1 MTNLVSP
8 RVRWRAVDPM
18 AEHDRLPAPLRIW
31 LAQAALPWS
40 AQSAARL
47 WQRALRETRCPDMAL
62 ARLRAAEA
70 KTLARE
76 AARVW
81 GHGYPAGVQEGA
93 FANRR

>member
-8 RVRWRAVDPM
+8 RIRWRSVDPM
-18 AEHDRLPAPLRIW
+18 AEHDRLPAPLRAW

-47 WQRALRETRCPDMAL
+47 WQRALHETRCPDAAL
-62 ARLRAAEA
+62 ARLQSAEA

-81 GHGYPAGVQEGA
+81 GQGYPGA
-93 FANRR
+93 LANRR